1 MNRSGIEINTWSL
14 DSNYSPEHVKC
25 IEMQHQPFWF
35 CILPWCAWTW
45 NRASVDII
53 KHYITQTRWK
63 PILQLLVF
71 MHFTVQ
77 WGNNFKSLLDLI
89 LRIHPVD
96 GHGEPQCRVPL
107 QIHLKN
113 RGEVFDLFI
122 QLADPTC
129 AIGFVTVA
137 PLAHYVTGWD
147 CWEGGSW
154 LRCDRFQPNGSKWWF
169 GLWCFSKG
177 SSSKLALF
185 HILFQ
190 YLWSCCWCG
199 ERFGEIL
206 SLPDFQEAILPPCR
220 FVSIHTSWGNKAKD
234 GTPGFRSSDSIL
246 AYPCSTEMIPYDCAT
261 FGRGSRCFLMGFH
274 GILMGFHGLTT
285 CHWNGTTV
293 STLDAYPPRN
303 CNSSPYGKGT

>member
-53 KHYITQTRWK
+53 KHYITQTQWK

-96 GHGEPQCRVPL
+96 GHGEPQCCVPL

-169 GLWCFSKG
+169 GLWCFSNRVAPPNWPYFISYFNTCEVAVDVEKDSVKSG
-177 SSSKLALF
+177 HCQTFKKRFYRLADLF
-185 HILFQ
+185 PYTHL
-190 YLWSCCWCG
+190 G
-199 ERFGEIL
+199 ETK
-206 SLPDFQEAILPPCR
+206 PKMAHQD
-220 FVSIHTSWGNKAKD
+220 
-234 GTPGFRSSDSIL
+234 SDLQIQ
-246 AYPCSTEMIPYDCAT
+246 
-261 FGRGSRCFLMGFH
+261 F
-274 GILMGFHGLTT
+274 
-285 CHWNGTTV
+285 
-293 STLDAYPPRN
+293 
-303 CNSSPYGKGT
+303 